1 MGIERQ
7 TQTAHNYLHTL
18 CISIPTRRLG
28 KQGNRDATTFFKEQV
43 EKFGFMAESQPFECI
58 DEMHGMIKLSA
69 GGRMFEAFISPF
81 TLGCDVCADL
91 VCAATLDEL
100 ENVQAEG
107 KILLL
112 HGEIAR
118 EQLMPKGFV
127 FYNPEEHQFIYR
139 LLEEKDPAAIITATS
154 KNPEAVGAIYPFPM
168 IEDGDFDIPTA
179 YIKETEGEKLLVFSG
194 KKVSLKM
201 VSERIPS
208 NGENITAL
216 RSGNEKKIVICAHID
231 TKEKTPGALDNAS
244 GVIILLLLAE
254 LLADYN
260 GELGVELV
268 ALNGEEYYNTPGQV
282 EYLTRYDGDFSAIMM
297 AINMDDIGYF
307 KGRTSY
313 SFYGVPDEIAEKV
326 REVYADKKDFF
337 EGPPW
342 YQSDHGIFMANG
354 IPAMAITEESVV
366 ELMAEITHT
375 EKDTPEIIDPK
386 KLVENAQALVEVI
399 HELNRKLSVGNRN

>member
-1 MGIERQ
+1 MEQDSLIQ
-7 TQTAHNYLHTL
+7 TTRLYLNTL
-18 CISIPTRRLG
+18 CRTIPTRRLG
-28 KQGNRDATTFFKEQV
+28 TQGNRDATTFFKERID
-43 EKFGFMAESQPFECI
+43 KFGFHTEAQPFDCI
-58 DEMHGMIKLSA
+58 DIRQGEIQLMVDNQS
-69 GGRMFEAFISPF
+69 FEVFISPF
-81 TLGCDVCADL
+81 TLGCDVSAEL
-91 VCAATLDEL
+91 VSAGSLLEL
-100 ENVQAEG
+100 ENLKAKG

-112 HGEIAR
+112 HGEIAK

-127 FYNPEEHQFIYR
+127 FYNPEEHQYVYR
-139 LLEEKDPAAIITATS
+139 LLEEKKPAAIITATS

-179 YIKETEGEKLLVFSG
+179 YIKETEGEKLLADTG
-194 KKVSLKM
+194 KEVSLKM
-201 VSERIPS
+201 ESERIPS
-208 NGENITAL
+208 NGENITAQK
-216 RSGNEKKIVICAHID
+216 GGVKKKIVLCAHID
-231 TKEKTPGALDNAS
+231 TKERTPGALDNAS

-254 LLADYN
+254 LLADYY

-282 EYLTRYDGDFSAIMM
+282 EYLKRYNGDFNSIVM

-313 SFYGVPDEIAEKV
+313 SFYGVPDKITKKV

-354 IPAMAITEESVV
+354 VPAMAITEESVV
-366 ELMAEITHT
+366 ELMAEITHREGHT
-375 EKDTPEIIDPK
+375 RDHRP
-386 KLVENAQALVEVI
+386 ENAGRE
-399 HELNRKLSVGNRN
+399 RKSARGDH

>member
-1 MGIERQ
+1 VEQERLLQ
-7 TQTAHNYLHTL
+7 TTHTYLHTL
-18 CISIPTRRLG
+18 CRTIPTRRLG
-28 KQGNRDATTFFKEQV
+28 TQGNQDATVFFKEQV
-43 EKFGFMAESQPFECI
+43 ENFGFLTESQSFECI
-58 DEMHGMIKLSA
+58 DDKHGMIELSSGA
-69 GGRMFEAFISPF
+69 STFEAFISPF
-81 TLGCDVCADL
+81 TLGCDICADL
-91 VCAATLDEL
+91 VCAATVAEL
-100 ENVQAEG
+100 EHIRIEG

-127 FYNPEEHQFIYR
+127 FYNPEEHQHIYR
-139 LLEEKDPAAIITATS
+139 LLEQKHPAAVITATS

-179 YIKETEGEKLLVFSG
+179 FMKETEGEKLLAFNG
-194 KKVSLKM
+194 KEVTLKM
-201 VSERIPS
+201 DAERVPS

-216 RSGNEKKIVICAHID
+216 KGGNEKKIVLCAHID

-254 LLADYN
+254 LLADYD
-260 GELGVELV
+260 GKIGVELV

-282 EYLTRYDGDFSAIMM
+282 EYLKRYNGDFSSIVI

-313 SFYGVPDEIAEKV
+313 SFYGVPDEIAGKV
-326 REVYADKKDFF
+326 RDVYADKGDFF

-342 YQSDHGIFMANG
+342 YQSDHGIFMASG
-354 IPAMAITEESVV
+354 VPAMAITEESVV

-375 EKDTPEIIDPK
+375 EKDTPEIIDPG
-386 KLVENAQALVEVI
+386 KLVENTQALVEI
-399 HELNRKLSVGNRN
+399 ISVLDL